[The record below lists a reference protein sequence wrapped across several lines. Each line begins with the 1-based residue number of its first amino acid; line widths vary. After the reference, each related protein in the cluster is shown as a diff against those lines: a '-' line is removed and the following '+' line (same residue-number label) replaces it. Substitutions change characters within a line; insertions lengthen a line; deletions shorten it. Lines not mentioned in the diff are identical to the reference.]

1 MINRALIIATAPNYR
16 PSGWRGTNKIFSKDG
31 CAPTLTTQCAHVTPP
46 LVMVGG
52 SEE

>member
-16 PSGWRGTNKIFSKDG
+16 PSGRGGVNVIFSKDG
-31 CAPTLTTQCAHVTPP
+31 CAPTLTTQCAHATPP
-46 LVMVGG
+46 LIIAGG